1 MKLLNCEW
9 INADNME
16 HLTAECLVLG
26 NLGLRSQ
33 RFGAGTWMLGAKQA
47 PEKAGLALCAKCP
60 ALPSSP
66 PNGISTGSLNVCLPW
81 APVCL
86 CSKSSHTPAL
96 QLSLPVRP
104 VPCSVG
110 QTPPVSLFIYA
121 PTSPSVSQQPLTNC
135 ALGPS
140 LSARCSVSHQTF
152 GSTPD
157 QMRTLRGQCLAVW

>member
-66 PNGISTGSLNVCLPW
+66 PRQLAPSPHPLSPHVGVCFHSFCSETLSFFFFPQSLVEISSL
-81 APVCL
+81 
-86 CSKSSHTPAL
+86 
-96 QLSLPVRP
+96 R
-104 VPCSVG
+104 
-110 QTPPVSLFIYA
+110 
-121 PTSPSVSQQPLTNC
+121 
-135 ALGPS
+135 
-140 LSARCSVSHQTF
+140 
-152 GSTPD
+152 
-157 QMRTLRGQCLAVW
+157 